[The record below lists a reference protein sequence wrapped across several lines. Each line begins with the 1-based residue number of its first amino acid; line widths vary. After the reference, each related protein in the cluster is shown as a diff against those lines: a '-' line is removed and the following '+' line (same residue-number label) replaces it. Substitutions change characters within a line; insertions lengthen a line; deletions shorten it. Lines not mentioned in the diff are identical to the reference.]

1 LACIKLTRIKT
12 HPQDGIGPKRP
23 RMLGQLFQCIIPSL
37 GNHFEKPSL
46 LPTKDGADTTKEIA
60 DDIAGSDTS
69 AKDRPN
75 DPDNAHAGAIVDGE
89 DQHIFYHSLALP
101 PADTHSPDI

>member
-1 LACIKLTRIKT
+1 
-12 HPQDGIGPKRP
+12 
-23 RMLGQLFQCIIPSL
+23 MLGQLSQGIIPGL
-37 GNHFEKPSL
+37 GDHFEIPGL